1 MRSVLESMGSLIQPD
16 SIAEKVVDKFYQDM
30 VWTSYLPPT
39 SFREITV
46 KPRGSGKKGSGWD
59 DDIKVIVDRDGA
71 RGSSFFKKLTGEGSE
86 SKGRQGSSEKHPSRK
101 RITNPRPKIMSS
113 WIANSVMD
121 ILTSA
126 RDPLPN
132 AEQMASRLKIT
143 PNILSQAVNELLDN
157 EDAIFAYL
165 SRKKVSVEFEAFN
178 ITSFKR
184 LNLLS
189 FDRLGTAPALPELE
203 PA

>member
-1 MRSVLESMGSLIQPD
+1 
-16 SIAEKVVDKFYQDM
+16 
-30 VWTSYLPPT
+30 
-39 SFREITV
+39 
-46 KPRGSGKKGSGWD
+46 
-59 DDIKVIVDRDGA
+59 
-71 RGSSFFKKLTGEGSE
+71 
-86 SKGRQGSSEKHPSRK
+86 
-101 RITNPRPKIMSS
+101 MSS